1 MSIPLGI
8 NVEQGTAVVKYDVV
22 ILGAGLAGLCLARHL
37 LMNSSKTVLLL
48 EKWPQVP
55 VSRQK
60 VGEATV
66 QVSGYYLSKIL
77 DLEEHLLREHL
88 MKYNLR
94 FYWKTPGRKNDC
106 YEDYS
111 QSYIRNLSNIAS
123 YQLNRNKLEEE
134 LLRLNRESPG
144 FSFQPGI
151 SNLDVTLSTAQGP
164 HIVRFE
170 AQGSKME
177 VEAKWVVDTTGRA
190 KFLSRRLSL
199 TKSSPIRHGSTFF
212 WVDGLIDI
220 EKLTGATGRQ
230 RLTHKNRRMTGHL
243 PVWLATNHFVGEG
256 YWFWVIPL
264 QGRTSFG
271 LVYDKAKVPE
281 DQVSSAEKVVDW
293 ICSEFPLF
301 ARELP
306 YRKIVDQGMF
316 RDFAYD
322 CGQTISADRWA
333 LSGEA
338 GRFTD
343 PLYSPGGDLIALYN
357 TLIVDAILTGDP
369 NTLAIKVRIYELLM
383 WAFYEAYVP
392 SYAISYDALGDQE
405 CYAMKYGWE
414 LTLYFTFYV
423 FPFINQVFT
432 ETSFVVPYLDL
443 FAKLGVLNNNLQT
456 FINGYYHWKKNQGL
470 ESEEARFFDF
480 MSLEPLKKAEQL
492 FYEVGLSSSEC
503 LRALKASMANID
515 RLARFVAVHIYAAVA
530 GDETILT
537 NKQLIETIRLDNLQF
552 DPDKIRRECSQL
564 DPAQDHKFLKTA
576 PAFVTEFGAAN
587 SSSRQE
593 GMHKPQRSAV
603 PISAVK
609 FAGGR

>member
-1 MSIPLGI
+1 MGQEASA
-8 NVEQGTAVVKYDVV
+8 TRYDVV

-37 LMNSSKTVLLL
+37 LMSSSKTVLLL

-66 QVSGYYLSKIL
+66 QVSGYYLSKVL

-94 FYWKTPGRKNDC
+94 FYWKTPGRRNDC

-123 YQLNRNKLEEE
+123 YQLNRNKIEEE
-134 LLRLNRESPG
+134 LLRLNRENPR
-144 FSFQPGI
+144 FFLQTGI
-151 SNLDVTLSTAQGP
+151 SNLDVALSKSEAP
-164 HIVRFE
+164 HIVCFE
-170 AQGSKME
+170 TEGNKVE

-190 KFLSRRLSL
+190 KFLSRRLGL

-212 WVDGLIDI
+212 WVDGLLNI
-220 EKLTGATGRQ
+220 EKLTAANDKQ
-230 RLTHKNRRMTGHL
+230 RLTHKNRKHIGHL

-264 QGRTSFG
+264 QGRTSLG
-271 LVYDKAKVPE
+271 LVYDNARIPE
-281 DQVSSAEKVVDW
+281 DQVSSAEKVVSW
-293 ICSEFPLF
+293 ICERFPLF

-306 YRKIVDQGMF
+306 KRKIVDQGMF

-357 TLIVDAILTGDP
+357 TLIVDAILTDDA
-369 NTLAIKVRIYELLM
+369 NILAIKVRIYELLM

-392 SYAISYDALGDQE
+392 SYSVSYDVLGDQE

-414 LTLYFTFYV
+414 LTIYFTFYV

-443 FAKLGVLNNNLQT
+443 FAKLGVLNNSLQA
-456 FINGYYHWKKNQGL
+456 FITAYYHWKKSQPL
-470 ESEEARFFDF
+470 ESQETRFFDF
-480 MSLEPLKKAEQL
+480 MSLEPLKRAEQL
-492 FYEVGLSSSEC
+492 FYEVGLSGAGC
-503 LRALKASMANID
+503 IRILKASMANIE
-515 RLARFVAVHIYAAVA
+515 RLARFIAVHIYAAVL
-530 GDETILT
+530 GDESLLA
-537 NKQLIETIRLDNLQF
+537 NKQLIETIPIDNLQF
-552 DPDKIRRECSQL
+552 DPDKIRAECVRL
-564 DPAQDHKFLKTA
+564 DAAQDHKFLKTSPNFTA
-576 PAFVTEFGAAN
+576 QFGKSNGN
-587 SSSRQE
+587 SHQE
-593 GMHKPQRSAV
+593 MPPKPQRSAI
-603 PISAVK
+603 PLMAASK
-609 FAGGR
+609 FAGNR